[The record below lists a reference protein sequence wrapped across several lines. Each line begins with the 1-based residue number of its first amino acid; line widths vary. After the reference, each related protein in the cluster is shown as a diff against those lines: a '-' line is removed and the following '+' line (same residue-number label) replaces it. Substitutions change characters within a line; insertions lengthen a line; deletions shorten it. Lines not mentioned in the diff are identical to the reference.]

1 MGGEV
6 RDSGAVVLVVVA
18 AVGELFAEAF
28 ADEEAVVGIDGELAG
43 VKEGMEVGP
52 EEEAVADLMGTTLR
66 IRTDVRSL

>member
-6 RDSGAVVLVVVA
+6 RDSGAMVLVVVA
-18 AVGELFAEAF
+18 AVGELFSKAF
-28 ADEEAVVGIDGELAG
+28 ADEETVVGIDGEVAG

-66 IRTDVRSL
+66 IRTDVRGL

>member
-6 RDSGAVVLVVVA
+6 RDSGAVVFVVVA
-18 AVGELFAEAF
+18 AVGELFAEAL
-28 ADEEAVVGIDGELAG
+28 ADEEAVVGIDGEVAG